1 MMRPDLNGVIIVDKP
16 AGITSAKALAKVKQL
31 CGVKKAGHA
40 GTLDPFATGV
50 LVCCLNQATR
60 LAGFFLHDRKKYRGT
75 LHLGIETDTQD
86 LTGRVTSEKTAAEI
100 SAADVQRV
108 AGRFTGDIEQIP
120 PAYSALKHKG
130 TPLYRLAR
138 KGRPV
143 LKPSRKVTIFRL
155 AILEVNI
162 PLVDFEVTC
171 SAGTYIRTLCADI
184 GRELGCGGHLK
195 TLLRLES
202 SGFSI
207 AEALS
212 MAELA
217 EMAETDSIGSKMIAM
232 ADALRDIP
240 AVTVDKKMAGRIRHG
255 QQVNHFELAACPC
268 MESPAVF
275 KVLDGHDRLL
285 AVMSNPGGGK
295 RLDYRCVFNP

>member
-1 MMRPDLNGVIIVDKP
+1 MAPDTSGVVIVDKP
-16 AGITSAKALAKVKQL
+16 AGVTSAKALAEVKRL

-60 LAGFFLHDRKKYRGT
+60 LAEFFLHDWKKYRGT

-86 LTGRVTSEKTAAEI
+86 PTGRVMSEKSPVEI
-100 SAADVQRV
+100 STADVNRV
-108 AGRFTGDIEQIP
+108 AGRFTGSLEQVP
-120 PAYSALKHKG
+120 PVYSALKHKG

-138 KGRPV
+138 EGRPV
-143 LKPSRKVTIFRL
+143 QKPARKVTISKL
-155 AILEVNI
+155 TILDIDI
-162 PLVDFEVTC
+162 PFVSFEVTC

-207 AEALS
+207 DEAVS
-212 MAELA
+212 MAGLA
-217 EMAETDSIGSKMIAM
+217 EVAAADALDGKIITM
-232 ADALRDIP
+232 ADALRGVS
-240 AVTVDKKMAGRIRHG
+240 AVTADRKLADRIRHG
-255 QQVNHFELAACPC
+255 QQVTHSELEGGPGLAPL
-268 MESPAVF
+268 AVF
-275 KVLDGHDRLL
+275 KVLDEDGRLL
-285 AVMSNPGGGK
+285 AVMSK
-295 RLDYRCVFNP
+295 RGDGEQLDYRCVFSR